1 MALYAGLYAGLVYFD
16 ILDTAAYSSIPTRI
30 HSIQRKRAVPQTFP
44 RSLSD
49 QYTEHTAAYISI
61 QQHTTEYTK
70 VYRVYRVY
78 KTAYGIQ
85 DSIRHTRQ
93 HTTHHTNIPQHTCSL
108 YVRGCSVFSIKTTV
122 CFIWFC
128 VWVLTK
134 IHILTDTT
142 DPY

>member
-1 MALYAGLYAGLVYFD
+1 MLVCMLVLYTLIFWIQQHTVAYRPGY
-16 ILDTAAYSSIPTRI
+16 TAYSEKELYHKPSP
-30 HSIQRKRAVPQTFP
+30 P

-85 DSIRHTRQ
+85 DSIQHTRQ